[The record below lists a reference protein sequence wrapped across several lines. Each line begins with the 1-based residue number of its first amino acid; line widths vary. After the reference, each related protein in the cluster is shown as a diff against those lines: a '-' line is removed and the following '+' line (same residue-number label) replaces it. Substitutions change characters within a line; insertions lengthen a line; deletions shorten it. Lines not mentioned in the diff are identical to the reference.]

1 MLEIRNLT
9 KVYKTKGGTDT
20 KALDNVSINFEETGL
35 VFLLGKSGSGKSTL
49 LNVAGGLDEPTSG
62 EVIVMGKSSRNFT
75 GSDFDSYRNT
85 FVGFIFQEYNVL
97 NEFSVEDNIALALE
111 LQGKSKDKQKI
122 AELLHDVELDA
133 YAKRKPNTLS
143 GGQKQRIAIA
153 RALIKDPQIIM
164 ADEPTGALDSATGKQ
179 VFDTLKKLSE
189 TRLVIVVSHD
199 REFAEIYG
207 DRIVELKDGQI
218 ISDVKKRKDIP
229 QQLDE
234 NITLIGKST
243 IAVKQGAKLTDENF
257 KTIKKFIEESNGNL
271 ILTKGEREIEGFRRA
286 NRMDAT
292 GARESFSDTVESE
305 LNIKNYEG
313 EKTKFIRSKLPVRK
327 AIKIGASGLKLK
339 PFRLV
344 LTILLSVISFVMFG
358 LFSTMMIYDG
368 DQVLTESFMNSDYE
382 FFNVKKYYQTIN
394 RVSYPGQD
402 DYSYTSR
409 NTAKFTPADI
419 EKLAKGNKDAFGAF
433 SFNSNINNASLSRE
447 AGDYYSLSIE
457 MFAALPSNHSI
468 RDSLTG
474 NYPQKN
480 NEIAISSYLLDSLKK
495 STFRTIN
502 EKGENVA
509 EKTINSAQDVIGE
522 YIQLSGQIMKITAV
536 FDSGAIP
543 AKYDALKE
551 GEADFLTTMTFAQF
565 ISEGFYRLA
574 LVSESFIEENKDQ
587 FGDSTYVDYF
597 DYCERQIAI
606 TGGKDITD
614 NNNGEHR
621 FYNYNMVKVYN
632 HGSGSQAPITMFDST
647 KTSLANKEIILS
659 LVDIINMFDF
669 NNADVNFRYTS
680 QEDYFERSETPIV
693 LVGGKDVTDF
703 INGDYNYYYCEH
715 IKVFDANDNTQ
726 MPITMFDSA
735 KTSLADDEIIVNIE
749 SFTNLFSFY
758 NSDMTDEEDRE
769 YFEFQDAFSL
779 LRDKQIYD
787 YDLNETR
794 PATEQ
799 ELNEARKIVVAFL
812 NKQDLSIS
820 ALTEPARDNNYFFEG
835 NYKVVGFYQNEDGG
849 YTDGIYCS
857 QAFYDLENLAMEKHK
872 SLKLYREAID
882 ILNRKEIYD
891 NEIESY
897 RPATK
902 EELATAKATVHS
914 FLKKQDLT
922 VSVLTDSSKNGDYRF
937 EGNYK
942 VVGYYEIENG
952 NNGIYCSQEFYDMV
966 DVNRSEQI
974 TTKYEKEKDA
984 IYHVAFVPFEKNE
997 TSLKAF
1003 FGGIGENH
1011 INPDTDVFY
1020 ELSNALYSNVDM
1032 ANNLV
1037 ETLSTVFLWVG
1048 IVLALFA
1055 SLLLFNFISMSIS
1068 NKKKEIGILRAVG
1081 ARGIDVFKIFF
1092 AESGII
1098 VGICTILSLVGTV
1111 ILTGVLNSILK
1122 TEVGLDVAL
1131 FVFGGLS
1138 VGLMIGVALAVALI
1152 STFLPVYFA
1161 ARKKPVE
1168 SIRAL

>member
-1 MLEIRNLT
+1 
-9 KVYKTKGGTDT
+9 
-20 KALDNVSINFEETGL
+20 
-35 VFLLGKSGSGKSTL
+35 
-49 LNVAGGLDEPTSG
+49 
-62 EVIVMGKSSRNFT
+62 
-75 GSDFDSYRNT
+75 
-85 FVGFIFQEYNVL
+85 
-97 NEFSVEDNIALALE
+97 
-111 LQGKSKDKQKI
+111 
-122 AELLHDVELDA
+122 
-133 YAKRKPNTLS
+133 
-143 GGQKQRIAIA
+143 
-153 RALIKDPQIIM
+153 
-164 ADEPTGALDSATGKQ
+164 
-179 VFDTLKKLSE
+179 
-189 TRLVIVVSHD
+189 
-199 REFAEIYG
+199 
-207 DRIVELKDGQI
+207 
-218 ISDVKKRKDIP
+218 
-229 QQLDE
+229 
-234 NITLIGKST
+234 
-243 IAVKQGAKLTDENF
+243 
-257 KTIKKFIEESNGNL
+257 
-271 ILTKGEREIEGFRRA
+271 
-286 NRMDAT
+286 
-292 GARESFSDTVESE
+292 
-305 LNIKNYEG
+305 
-313 EKTKFIRSKLPVRK
+313 
-327 AIKIGASGLKLK
+327 
-339 PFRLV
+339 
-344 LTILLSVISFVMFG
+344 
-358 LFSTMMIYDG
+358 
-368 DQVLTESFMNSDYE
+368 
-382 FFNVKKYYQTIN
+382 
-394 RVSYPGQD
+394 
-402 DYSYTSR
+402 
-409 NTAKFTPADI
+409 
-419 EKLAKGNKDAFGAF
+419 
-433 SFNSNINNASLSRE
+433 
-447 AGDYYSLSIE
+447 
-457 MFAALPSNHSI
+457 
-468 RDSLTG
+468 
-474 NYPQKN
+474 
-480 NEIAISSYLLDSLKK
+480 
-495 STFRTIN
+495 
-502 EKGENVA
+502 
-509 EKTINSAQDVIGE
+509 
-522 YIQLSGQIMKITAV
+522 
-536 FDSGAIP
+536 
-543 AKYDALKE
+543 
-551 GEADFLTTMTFAQF
+551 
-565 ISEGFYRLA
+565 
-574 LVSESFIEENKDQ
+574 
-587 FGDSTYVDYF
+587 
-597 DYCERQIAI
+597 
-606 TGGKDITD
+606 
-614 NNNGEHR
+614 
-621 FYNYNMVKVYN
+621 
-632 HGSGSQAPITMFDST
+632 
-647 KTSLANKEIILS
+647 
-659 LVDIINMFDF
+659 MFDF
-669 NNADVNFRYTS
+669 NNADVNFRYTT
-680 QEDYFERSETPIV
+680 QEDYFERSDTPIV

-703 INGDYNYYYCEH
+703 INGNYNYYYCEH

-735 KTSLADDEIIVNIE
+735 KTSLADDEIVVNIE

-758 NSDMTDEEDRE
+758 NSDMTDEEYAE

-779 LRDKQIYD
+779 LRNKLIYD
-787 YDLNETR
+787 YDLKETR

-820 ALTEPARDNNYFFEG
+820 ALTEPARDSNYFFEG
-835 NYKVVGFYQNEDGG
+835 NYKVVGFYQNEDGD
-849 YTDGIYCS
+849 YMDGIYCS
-857 QAFYDLENLAMEKHK
+857 QAFYDLEHLAMEKNK

-882 ILNRKEIYD
+882 ILYRKEIYD
-891 NEIESY
+891 KETGDY

-902 EELATAKATVHS
+902 EELTTAKETIHS

-1020 ELSNALYSNVDM
+1020 ELSNALYSSVDM

>member
-1 MLEIRNLT
+1 
-9 KVYKTKGGTDT
+9 
-20 KALDNVSINFEETGL
+20 
-35 VFLLGKSGSGKSTL
+35 
-49 LNVAGGLDEPTSG
+49 
-62 EVIVMGKSSRNFT
+62 
-75 GSDFDSYRNT
+75 
-85 FVGFIFQEYNVL
+85 
-97 NEFSVEDNIALALE
+97 
-111 LQGKSKDKQKI
+111 
-122 AELLHDVELDA
+122 
-133 YAKRKPNTLS
+133 
-143 GGQKQRIAIA
+143 
-153 RALIKDPQIIM
+153 
-164 ADEPTGALDSATGKQ
+164 
-179 VFDTLKKLSE
+179 
-189 TRLVIVVSHD
+189 
-199 REFAEIYG
+199 
-207 DRIVELKDGQI
+207 
-218 ISDVKKRKDIP
+218 
-229 QQLDE
+229 
-234 NITLIGKST
+234 
-243 IAVKQGAKLTDENF
+243 
-257 KTIKKFIEESNGNL
+257 
-271 ILTKGEREIEGFRRA
+271 
-286 NRMDAT
+286 
-292 GARESFSDTVESE
+292 
-305 LNIKNYEG
+305 
-313 EKTKFIRSKLPVRK
+313 
-327 AIKIGASGLKLK
+327 
-339 PFRLV
+339 
-344 LTILLSVISFVMFG
+344 
-358 LFSTMMIYDG
+358 
-368 DQVLTESFMNSDYE
+368 
-382 FFNVKKYYQTIN
+382 
-394 RVSYPGQD
+394 
-402 DYSYTSR
+402 
-409 NTAKFTPADI
+409 
-419 EKLAKGNKDAFGAF
+419 
-433 SFNSNINNASLSRE
+433 
-447 AGDYYSLSIE
+447 
-457 MFAALPSNHSI
+457 
-468 RDSLTG
+468 
-474 NYPQKN
+474 
-480 NEIAISSYLLDSLKK
+480 
-495 STFRTIN
+495 
-502 EKGENVA
+502 
-509 EKTINSAQDVIGE
+509 
-522 YIQLSGQIMKITAV
+522 
-536 FDSGAIP
+536 
-543 AKYDALKE
+543 
-551 GEADFLTTMTFAQF
+551 
-565 ISEGFYRLA
+565 
-574 LVSESFIEENKDQ
+574 
-587 FGDSTYVDYF
+587 
-597 DYCERQIAI
+597 
-606 TGGKDITD
+606 
-614 NNNGEHR
+614 
-621 FYNYNMVKVYN
+621 
-632 HGSGSQAPITMFDST
+632 MFDST

-735 KTSLADDEIIVNIE
+735 KTSLADDEIILNIE
-749 SFTNLFSFY
+749 NFDQLFNFY
-758 NSDMTDEEDRE
+758 RNDMTSEEHEE
-769 YFEFQDAFSL
+769 YYEFQDAFSL
-779 LRDKQIYD
+779 LRNKQIFD
-787 YDLNETR
+787 YDLQELR

-799 ELNEARKIVVAFL
+799 ELNEAKKIVVAFL

-820 ALTEPARDNNYFFEG
+820 ALTDPARDNNYFFEG

-902 EELATAKATVHS
+902 EELAAAKATVHS

-952 NNGIYCSQEFYDMV
+952 SNGIYCSQEFYDMV
-966 DVNRSEQI
+966 DVNHSEQI

-997 TSLKAF
+997 TNLKAF
-1003 FGGIGENH
+1003 FGGIGEKH

-1020 ELSNALYSNVDM
+1020 ELSNTLYSNVDI

-1081 ARGIDVFKIFF
+1081 ARGVDVFKIFF